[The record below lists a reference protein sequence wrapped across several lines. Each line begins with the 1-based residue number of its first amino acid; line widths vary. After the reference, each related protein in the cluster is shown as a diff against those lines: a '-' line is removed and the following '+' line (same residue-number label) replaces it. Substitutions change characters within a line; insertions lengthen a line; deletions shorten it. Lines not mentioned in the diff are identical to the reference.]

1 MLLNPRAVDDYEINI
16 TLIDYGFVEKNTDDK
31 GIHYSKNKSAKLY
44 GVLYLSSVN
53 TMHRNPESWK
63 DNIIILC

>member
-1 MLLNPRAVDDYEINI
+1 VDDYEINI

-53 TMHRNPESWK
+53 TMHRNPES
-63 DNIIILC
+63 

>member
-1 MLLNPRAVDDYEINI
+1 MNPRTVDGYEINI
-16 TLIDYGFVEKNTDDK
+16 TLIYYGFVEKYTDDK

-53 TMHRNPESWK
+53 TMHRNPES
-63 DNIIILC
+63 